1 MRISA
6 FIFDMD
12 GIIFDTER
20 LYYKFW
26 KIVLNNYGYNLT
38 EEIYKET
45 IGVNIRETEKI
56 LKKYFGEDLPFHE
69 IYQKVLSLTQDYI
82 EKKGVPIKKGLFELI
97 SFLEEKKV
105 TKGIATSTE
114 KDKAYYLLRKAG
126 ILEKFEAIVCGDE
139 VSKSKPEPDIFLE
152 VAKKLSVNP
161 SYCIVLEDSENGILG
176 AYRANMIP
184 FLVLDFKHPKKEI
197 MNLAYKVFNSLIEV
211 REYLKEIL

>member
-1 MRISA
+1 MKISA
-6 FIFDMD
+6 VIFDMD

-20 LYYKFW
+20 LYYQFW
-26 KIVLNNYGYNLT
+26 KTVLNNYGYDLT

-56 LKKYFGEDLPFHE
+56 LKKYYANNLPFTD
-69 IYQKVLSLTQDYI
+69 IYQKVLALTQDHI
-82 EKKGVPIKKGLFELI
+82 ENNGVPIKEGLFELI
-97 SFLEEKKV
+97 SLLEERKIP
-105 TKGIATSTE
+105 KGIATSTE
-114 KDKAYYLLRKAG
+114 KAKAFYLLKKAS
-126 ILEKFEAIVCGDE
+126 IIEKFDTIICGDE
-139 VSKSKPEPDIFLE
+139 ITKSKPEPDIFLE
-152 VAKKLSVNP
+152 VAKKLNVNP
-161 SYCIVLEDSENGILG
+161 SECIVLEDSENGILG